1 MHLNRRTL
9 GRAGEA
15 GVVGANLAITLAFAL
30 FAVIQLTRTT
40 LAAQQIDDRVETITS
55 DVGEIDEEL
64 VNVPKLDETVR
75 IVDGIEAAAAPLT
88 GQADQILTAA
98 RSIDGTVSSILANA
112 TSIGGTVVS
121 IRGNLGALQPVVRS
135 INDGVA
141 TINGQADRAIE
152 LVRGIKL
159 DLDNVLAEVGSGGA
173 AGHTLNGQKTIS
185 GHANSIDC
193 STAIL
198 NSQGCER

>member
-1 MHLNRRTL
+1 MLTG
-9 GRAGEA
+9 GRMRGQA

-40 LAAQQIDDRVETITS
+40 LAAEQIDDRVDTIVG
-55 DVGEIDEEL
+55 DVGAINDDL
-64 VNVPKLDETVR
+64 VNVPKLDETNR
-75 IVDGIEAAAAPLT
+75 IAKQIRAAAAPLSA
-88 GQADQILTAA
+88 QAGEILVTAK
-98 RSIDGTVSSILANA
+98 SIDGTVSGILGNAGSIN
-112 TSIGGTVVS
+112 GTVKG
-121 IRGNLGALQPVVRS
+121 IRSNLGALQPVVRS

-141 TINGQADRAIE
+141 TINGQADNAIRD
-152 LVRGIKL
+152 VRNIKT
-159 DLDNVLAEVGSGGA
+159 DLANVLAQVGGGGTG
-173 AGHTLNGQKTIS
+173 GHTNAGGKTIS